1 MSFPR
6 LNTLLST
13 GASLVLI
20 GAIGTSLTVDSALSS
35 LTFVLAL
42 AGLTVIAAARLR
54 STTALDPADR
64 EIKLIG
70 FAMAFFAIASL
81 ATWAL
86 NSFSYEGFKG
96 LGKHGRLLLFWPL
109 FVILVYGRLR
119 ESTAFFAILTTSL
132 LAGGTA
138 LAPLIQSESV
148 SRVAGATNAI
158 PFGNLSLLSALLL
171 LVAAAYGHRT
181 GRKVLL
187 GLALVGVALGLSAA
201 YLSQTRNNLLVLPA
215 LLLFLVIASPPRQRI
230 ILAGLGGL
238 ILALFTG
245 LESRIGEGLSA
256 LWSGQYDSGITYRF
270 EIWQKALALFL
281 EAPITGVGSQQYA
294 QAVLSG
300 IDSGEL
306 SRGLKRCCL
315 DHAHNDLIQILAT
328 RGLIGALSWLLLL
341 AIPFV
346 QFLRLI
352 RHDSP
357 RVAHLATAGA
367 LVPLAYLMFGLTE
380 AALERGIYVTF
391 YLVAVTTLT
400 YLTWKAVDESI
411 HRHRS
416 QKLSATVIT
425 YNEADNIGACLESLV
440 PIADEIIVLDSG
452 STDDTVTIAR
462 RYTNQVT
469 VTDWPGFGI
478 QKQRAL
484 EHATGDWV
492 LSIDADERVTPYLAR
507 EINHA
512 LGASPNAEAY
522 KLPWAVTIYG
532 KRLDFGR
539 SGRAPLRLFRREGV
553 RFSDAQVHEKI
564 LLPDGYRVKTLRGRL
579 THYTHRDYGHALEKS
594 AQYAW
599 LGAKQKA
606 EKGQKT
612 RTLLYPSLRALTT
625 FIHVYILR
633 LGFLDGP
640 VGYLMAVTYAQSS
653 FNTYAGLWT
662 LSRETSADNHTG
674 IQDSKHE

>member
-1 MSFPR
+1 LSFPR

-86 NSFSYEGFKG
+86 NGFSYEGFKG

-512 LGASPNAEAY
+512 LGLLRTQRLTSCPGPLPSTANAWTSAAAEEPHCASSVAKGYAFPM
-522 KLPWAVTIYG
+522 
-532 KRLDFGR
+532 
-539 SGRAPLRLFRREGV
+539 RRCMKNTAA
-553 RFSDAQVHEKI
+553 R
-564 LLPDGYRVKTLRGRL
+564 RVPRKTLRGRL

>member
-1 MSFPR
+1 MAFSR
-6 LNTLLST
+6 LNPILSAV
-13 GASLVLI
+13 ASLALI
-20 GAIGTSLTVDSALSS
+20 GAIGASLTVDSALSS

-42 AGLTVIAAARLR
+42 AGLTVIAVARLR
-54 STTALDPADR
+54 GRTALAPADR

-86 NSFSYEGFKG
+86 NGFSYEGFKG

-109 FVILVYGRLR
+109 FVVLARALVR
-119 ESTAFFAILTTSL
+119 ESTAFIAILACAG

-138 LAPLIQSESV
+138 LAPLIENGAV
-148 SRVAGATNAI
+148 ARVDGATNAI
-158 PFGNLSLLSALLL
+158 PFGNLSLLSAMLL
-171 LVAAAYGHRT
+171 LVAAAYGYQT
-181 GRKVLL
+181 GRKALL
-187 GLALVGVALGLSAA
+187 GLALIGVALGLSAA

-215 LLLFLVIASPPRQRI
+215 LLLFLVIAAPPRQRI
-230 ILAGLGGL
+230 VLVGLGGL

-256 LWSGQYDSGITYRF
+256 LWSGRYDSGITYRF

-281 EAPITGVGSQQYA
+281 EAPISGVGSQQYA
-294 QAVLSG
+294 QAVLNG
-300 IDSGEL
+300 VESGEL

-315 DHAHNDLIQILAT
+315 DHAHNDLVQILAT

-341 AIPFV
+341 AIPFA
-346 QFLRLI
+346 QFLKLI
-352 RHDSP
+352 RHESP

-367 LVPLAYLMFGLTE
+367 LVPVAYLMFGLTE

-391 YLVAVTTLT
+391 YLVTVTTLT
-400 YLTWKAVDESI
+400 YLTWKAVDESL
-411 HRHRS
+411 HRHRR
-416 QKLSATVIT
+416 QKLSATIIT

-440 PIADEIIVLDSG
+440 PVADEIIVLDSG
-452 STDDTVTIAR
+452 STDDTVAIAR
-462 RYTNQVT
+462 RYTEHVT

-484 EHATGDWV
+484 ERATGDWV

-507 EINHA
+507 EINHTLA
-512 LGASPNAEAY
+512 ASPSAEAY

-539 SGRAPLRLFRREGV
+539 SGRAPLRLFQREGV
-553 RFSDAQVHEKI
+553 RFSEAQVHEKI
-564 LLPDGYRVKTLRGRL
+564 LLPDGYRIKTLRGRL

-662 LSRETSADNHTG
+662 LQRKVLRDDD
-674 IQDSKHE
+674 Q